1 MKKLYFLAISV
12 LALAS
17 CSHDLGDYDES
28 IRKPTKEEINKNI
41 AEIFGSVDPNHDWNV
56 HSTGTVSI
64 TANAPLYDIVEV
76 QILTGSPFFNSECS
90 IVNSAKVQKG
100 ETVDLTYEVPYDY
113 ESLVAACIDSKGHYY
128 IKSFGIGTSSVSFKS
143 NNNNA
148 RAMTRGTYD
157 DINLNNVALGFQ
169 NSMISYNAARTKYA
183 NIAASGNFS
192 ELKDYIQTNNMGVW
206 KNANWENERMWKIS
220 SSSKVSSTSGITW
233 EISGG
238 ALKRNIEPIDK
249 DEASQIQAILSDNF
263 SRAKVNN
270 KKKDNL
276 KLIRNSELVSLYNNH
291 LTSDG
296 ENPIT
301 IIPIQTPSTEAQNCD
316 IYYYYY
322 NPSDIPSGQTEQDY
336 IKQLPKIK
344 AVQLS
349 DVIKS
354 AGINKGSDSIF
365 KKNEIMLLYYG
376 EPSAFTPT
384 KIQSSSFASTD
395 GKVYRIS
402 NADETTASGKYYMT
416 YRADDAHQLAT
427 FYDDNDANDVKN
439 QLWQIFTFNDDPS
452 KTKIMLYNI
461 GSKSFLIW
469 DNNNYT
475 SFSNDFSN
483 SKEEEKYLYYT
494 WDANKHLHVDG
505 PKGKVIKFNHQPT
518 FDRITI
524 DKDQPWDSRVWN
536 LEEYDNTA
544 GKIKTVESVE
554 INQFPATVP
563 AVSNVIPD
571 NYRVGFAVRKHMS
584 GGEFEAMNRNNL
596 KDLSNG
602 CIYGYGKMN
611 YEINQYG
618 NFSNAIKLYSMQL
631 DDPRIAMFEANGK
644 IFITFEEGA
653 DATFGDLVLEVGG
666 FDKTVLEEAPIN
678 TENKG
683 TGFDH
688 SALYTQVNLEKNA
701 FLMCFEDSP
710 LADYDMNDVVLR
722 IERVDET
729 HVKVSVIACGAHD
742 ELYLRGLNGSTL
754 NGYTEIHSLFG
765 YNDTM
770 SFINTTDG
778 DPKDPVW
785 EIFSIGKGI
794 PMSKFVEQIH
804 VYDRTKDNLIKLSNS
819 GDDPHA
825 IIIPGDVAYPK
836 ESKCIK
842 DAYPEFIYWVQN
854 AKDNIYWYRNA
865 MDEFVY
871 TIK

>member
-41 AEIFGSVDPNHDWNV
+41 AEIFGSIDPNQDWNV
-56 HSTGTVSI
+56 HSCGTVSI

-76 QILTGSPFFNSECS
+76 QILTGSPFFNSECN

-100 ETVDLTYEVPYDY
+100 ETVSLTYEVPYDY
-113 ESLVAACIDSKGHYY
+113 ESLVAACVDSKGHYY
-128 IKSFGIGTSSVSFKS
+128 VKSFNIGTSSVSFKS
-143 NNNNA
+143 NSNNA

-157 DINLNNVALGFQ
+157 EINLSKVALGFQ
-169 NSMISYNAARTKYA
+169 NSMLSYNAARTKYA
-183 NIAASGNFS
+183 NLAASGNFGD
-192 ELKDYIQTNNMGVW
+192 LKEYIETNNMGVW
-206 KNANWENERMWKIS
+206 KNANWENERMWKMSNS
-220 SSSKVSSTSGITW
+220 SQVSSTSGITW
-233 EISGG
+233 KISSG
-238 ALKRNIEPIDK
+238 ALKRDIGAIDEN
-249 DEASQIQAILSDNF
+249 EASQLRAILSANF
-263 SRAKVNN
+263 SRVKDKNN

-276 KLIRNSELVSLYNNH
+276 QLVRNSELVSLYNNQ

-296 ENPIT
+296 VNPIT
-301 IIPIQTPSTEAQNCD
+301 IIPIQTASTESKYCD

-322 NPSDIPSGQTEQDY
+322 DPLEIPSGISEQDY
-336 IKQLPKIK
+336 LKQLPKIK

-349 DVIKS
+349 EVMES
-354 AGINKGSDSIF
+354 AGVTGGNDTLF

-439 QLWQIFTFNDDPS
+439 QLWQIFTFNNDPS

-475 SFSNDFSN
+475 SFSNDFS
-483 SKEEEKYLYYT
+483 KDEEKYLYYT
-494 WDANKHLHVDG
+494 WDANKHLHVNG
-505 PKGKVIKFNHQPT
+505 PNGKVIKFNHQPT

-554 INQFPATVP
+554 INQFPAIVP
-563 AVSNVIPD
+563 AVSNVIPE
-571 NYRVGFAVRKHMS
+571 NYRIGLAVRKHMG

-596 KDLSNG
+596 KHKANG
-602 CIYGYGKMN
+602 CVYGNGKMN

-618 NFSNAIKLYSMQL
+618 DFSNALKNYSMQL

-666 FDKTVLEEAPIN
+666 FDKTVLAETPVN
-678 TENKG
+678 TDDKG

-688 SALYTQVNLEKNA
+688 SVLYTQLNLEKSA

-729 HVKVSVIACGAHD
+729 HIKVSVIACGAHD

-765 YNDTM
+765 LDTQ

-778 DPKDPVW
+778 DKKDPVW
-785 EIFSIGKGI
+785 EIFSIGNGI

-804 VYDRTKDNLIKLSNS
+804 VYDKTKDNYIRLSNS
-819 GDDPHA
+819 GEDPHA

-836 ESKCIK
+836 ENACIK
-842 DAYPEFIYWVQN
+842 DAYPEFMDWVQN
-854 AKDNIYWYRNA
+854 AKAKPYWYKTP
-865 MDEFVY
+865 MDELVY
-871 TIK
+871 KAN